1 MDYISS
7 FGAGWLTGTV
17 MSFMLGTVFFAILN
31 NSIRLG
37 YKKGISIS
45 IGVIVSDFIYICV
58 CLFGSHYIP
67 VFKQYETWVKIIG
80 GLLVIVMGIFQIIN
94 KSEPSKIESY
104 SKAGSITFFVSQGFV
119 LNFFNPVNLL
129 SWFAIHTYLV
139 TVLNYSFSQLVVY
152 FIGSLCAIFFM
163 ETLLAYYSQKL
174 NAYLPEKRVKQINM
188 FIGFLFVGLGIFI
201 IFR

>member
-1 MDYISS
+1 MTYLSS
-7 FGAGWLTGTV
+7 FGAGWLTGCI
-17 MSFMLGTVFFAILN
+17 MSLMLGTVFFAILN

-45 IGVIVSDFIYICV
+45 IGVILSDIIYISV

-67 VFKQYETWVKIIG
+67 VFKEYEFWVKIIG

-94 KSEPSKIESY
+94 KSEPAKIESY
-104 SKAGSITFFVSQGFV
+104 SKAGSITFFVSQGFI

-129 SWFAIHTYLV
+129 SWFAIYTYLV
-139 TVLNYSFSQLVVY
+139 TVLNYTFIQLIIY

-163 ETLLAYYSQKL
+163 ESLLSYYSEKL
-174 NAYLPEKRVKQINM
+174 NKYLPEKRVRQINM
-188 FIGFLFVGLGIFI
+188 AVGILFVGLGIFI

>member
-1 MDYISS
+1 MNYLSS
-7 FGAGWLTGTV
+7 FGAGWLTGTI
-17 MSFMLGTVFFAILN
+17 MSLMLGTVFFAILN
-31 NSIRLG
+31 SSIRLG

-45 IGVIVSDFIYICV
+45 IGVIISDLIYISV
-58 CLFGSHYIP
+58 CLFGSQYIP
-67 VFKQYETWVKIIG
+67 VFKQYENWVKIIG
-80 GLLVIVMGIFQIIN
+80 GLLVIVMGVFQIIN
-94 KSEPSKIESY
+94 KSEPSKIETY

-139 TVLNYSFSQLVVY
+139 TVLNYTFIQLVIY

-163 ETLLAYYSQKL
+163 EFLLAYYSQKL
-174 NAYLPEKRVKQINM
+174 NKYLPEKRVRQINM
-188 FIGFLFVGLGIFI
+188 AIGILFVGLGIFI